1 MQVGARVRSRVS
13 VRTSCKA
20 RLEEGQRS
28 GCRPSAKFDR
38 RSSRGNAVREERR
51 VHLATL
57 PRSEGAV
64 RPPPLLACFY
74 GAVCGAN
81 TTW

>member
-1 MQVGARVRSRVS
+1 M
-13 VRTSCKA
+13 
-20 RLEEGQRS
+20 EGQWS

-57 PRSEGAV
+57 PRSEGRSEATPTASVLLWCRV
-64 RPPPLLACFY
+64 RREHD
-74 GAVCGAN
+74 VVS
-81 TTW
+81 TIM